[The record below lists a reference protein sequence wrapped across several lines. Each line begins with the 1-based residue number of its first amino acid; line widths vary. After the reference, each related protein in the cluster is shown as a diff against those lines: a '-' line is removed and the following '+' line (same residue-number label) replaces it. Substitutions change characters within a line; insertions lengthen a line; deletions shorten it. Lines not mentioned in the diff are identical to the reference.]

1 MQNNII
7 FHDLTEELGI
17 NFIEYAVAVNTDRAI
32 PDANSGLKPV
42 ARRILYDCYINGNVY
57 AKKHV
62 KCAAI
67 VGDTMGRFHP
77 HGDSSIYGAL
87 VRLAEDWTMRYPLID
102 FHGNKGNRDG
112 DGPAHQRYTEA
123 RLAKITEDGMLV
135 GLKKKNVDYI
145 PNYSE
150 SEDEPVTL
158 PSYFPNLLC
167 NPNTGIGVAMACN
180 WAPHNLNE
188 VAQAIYDYMDGK
200 ESTLPGPDFPT
211 GGIVINS
218 KDIPTI
224 MKTGHGSVKIRGKY
238 HMEGNNIVFT
248 EIPYGVVTEPL
259 IEAIGKLCDDGEIV
273 GITDIQN
280 ESTLKAGFRLVLK
293 CAKDANIAK
302 IIQQLFQKSDLQS
315 SFSYNQVALI
325 DKTPIEL
332 NLKDCCKIY
341 VEHNSNC
348 ICREANFDLQKTN
361 ARLNIVEGLL
371 KALED
376 IDNIIALIKKSESS
390 AKAKDALMA
399 KYGFNEEQAKAIIDM
414 KLGKLAGLERI
425 EIENEKAELIE
436 TINSLN
442 AILANPLDELRKRL
456 QEIVK
461 KYGDA
466 RRTELTHIEEPKN
479 KEEKEIANVPPE
491 KCVIVLTEGGS
502 VKRIPATSFRTQK
515 RGGKGVKT
523 QDDITEAIIRTNTVD
538 SLMIFTDK
546 GKMYRLI
553 VNNIPEG
560 TNTSKGT
567 PVKALI
573 EMEAGENVQTIYSI
587 YRDTDAKYVLFITKN
602 GLVKKTALAEYV
614 GTKKTKGIGAINI
627 KDGDAISVVTLVKE
641 EPLIIVTKNGY
652 MIKFNSTEIGTTGRL
667 TSGVKG
673 INLSADDEVVAALP
687 LRNVN
692 DQLAIFTSKGYGKKM
707 AQSEITL
714 QKRAGK
720 GVLCHKVSDINGY
733 VSAAQL
739 ISDEDNILLVGDK
752 NSVCISAQD
761 VPETGRIAIGNIML
775 KGNKILSV
783 SKV

>member
-1 MQNNII
+1 MLNN
-7 FHDLTEELGI
+7 DLTQELGK

-32 PDANSGLKPV
+32 PDSKSGLKPV
-42 ARRILYDCYINGNVY
+42 AKRIIYDAYNTGCSSN
-57 AKKHV
+57 KSHV

-87 VRLAEDWTMRYPLID
+87 VRLAEEWTMRYPLID

-112 DGPAHQRYTEA
+112 DTPAAYRYTEA
-123 RLAKITEDGMLV
+123 RLAKITEDGLLA
-135 GLKKKNVDYI
+135 GLKKKNVDFI

-150 SEDEPVTL
+150 SEEEPVTL

-200 ESTLPGPDFPT
+200 EPMLPGPDFPT

-224 MKTGHGSVKIRGKY
+224 MRTGRGSVKIRGKY
-238 HMEGNNIVFT
+238 HMEGSNIVFT

-259 IEAIGKLCDDGEIV
+259 IEAIGKLCDDGDIV
-273 GITDIQN
+273 GITNIGN
-280 ESTLKAGFRLVLK
+280 ESTLKDGFRLVFE

-325 DKTPIEL
+325 DKTPTEL

-341 VEHNSNC
+341 VEHNSEC

-390 AKAKDALMA
+390 AKAKDALMV
-399 KYGFNEEQAKAIIDM
+399 KYSFNEEQAKAIIDM

-425 EIENEKAELIE
+425 EIENEKAELLE
-436 TINSLN
+436 TIKTLNS
-442 AILANPLDELRKRL
+442 ILTNPLDELRKRL
-456 QEIVK
+456 QDIVK

-491 KCVIVLTEGGS
+491 KCVVVMTEGGS
-502 VKRIPATSFRTQK
+502 IKRIPATSFRTQK

-523 QDDITEAIIRTNTVD
+523 QEDITEAVIRTNTVD
-538 SLMIFTDK
+538 SLMIFTNK
-546 GKMYRLI
+546 GKMYRLV

-567 PVKALI
+567 PVRALI

-602 GLVKKTALAEYV
+602 GLVKKTALSEYV
-614 GTKKTKGIGAINI
+614 GTKKSNGIGAINI
-627 KDGDAISVVTLVKE
+627 KEGDALSVVTLVKE

-652 MIKFNSTEIGTTGRL
+652 MIKFSSTEIGTTGRL

-673 INLSADDEVVAALP
+673 INLGTDDEVIAALP
-687 LRNVN
+687 LRHAE

-720 GVLCHKVSDINGY
+720 GVICHKVSDASGY

-739 ISDEDNILLVGDK
+739 ISDEDNVLLVGNK
-752 NSVCISAQD
+752 NSVCISATE
-761 VPETGRIAIGNIML
+761 VPAMGRLAIGNMML
-775 KGNKILSV
+775 KDNKILSV

>member
-1 MQNNII
+1 MQSNTI

-32 PDANSGLKPV
+32 PDAKSGLKPV

-123 RLAKITEDGMLV
+123 RLAKITEDGLLV
-135 GLKKKNVDYI
+135 GMKKKNVDYI

-180 WAPHNLNE
+180 WAHHNLNE

-200 ESTLPGPDFPT
+200 EPMLPGPDFPT

-224 MKTGHGSVKIRGKY
+224 MKTGRGSVKIRGKY

-259 IEAIGKLCDDGEIV
+259 IEAIGKLCDDGDIV
-273 GITDIQN
+273 GITNIGN
-280 ESTLKAGFRLVLK
+280 ESTLKDGFRLVFE

-325 DKTPIEL
+325 DKTPTEL

-341 VEHNSNC
+341 VEHNSEC
-348 ICREANFDLQKTN
+348 IRREVDFDLQKTK

-425 EIENEKAELIE
+425 EIENEKAELTE
-436 TINSLN
+436 TIKTLN
-442 AILANPLDELRKRL
+442 TILANPLDELRKRL

-614 GTKKTKGIGAINI
+614 GTKKSKGIGAINI

-673 INLSADDEVVAALP
+673 INLGTNDEVVAALP

-720 GVLCHKVSDINGY
+720 GVLCHKVNDINGY

-752 NSVCISAQD
+752 NSVYISAQE
-761 VPETGRIAIGNIML
+761 VPETGRIAIGNMML